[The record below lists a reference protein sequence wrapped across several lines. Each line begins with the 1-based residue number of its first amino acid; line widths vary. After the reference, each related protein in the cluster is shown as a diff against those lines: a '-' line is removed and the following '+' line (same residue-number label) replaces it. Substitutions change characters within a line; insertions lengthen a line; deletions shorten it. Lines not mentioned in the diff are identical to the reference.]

1 MAMDW
6 SNIRPSW
13 NKVIQ
18 RCQGEACRQQGY
30 AILTISILV
39 NEAGDVVLYTAPSCA
54 KIEPM
59 GASQNVFY
67 QIMKQALNHGV
78 E

>member
-1 MAMDW
+1 MDW

-18 RCQGEACRQQGY
+18 RCQGEAARQNGY

-39 NEAGDVVLYTAPSCA
+39 NEAGDVVLYTSPTCA

-59 GASQNVFY
+59 GASQSFFY
-67 QIMKQALNHGV
+67 EIMKQALNHRL